1 MEGLVKLYEIVANR
15 QEFQLKKL
23 DSDGNEIN
31 VVFRM
36 NLAADENQ
44 IETLNDRI
52 ENRLPIQYK
61 EFLKQYNGARLYD
74 YEGLDGFQFLSCDE
88 VISANRFAKAT
99 FEEDWEDNLL
109 IFAKY
114 IGESNYLAFDTS
126 SREEKVIDCYFEEM
140 PSNWNTIA
148 SNFDE
153 FIQLLIESD
162 GSKFWLKV

>member
-1 MEGLVKLYEIVANR
+1 MQGLVKLNEIVANR

-23 DSDGNEIN
+23 DSEGNEIN

-36 NLAADENQ
+36 NLAADQNQ
-44 IETLNDRI
+44 IKTLNDSI

-61 EFLKQYNGARLYD
+61 AFLTQYNGARMYD

-88 VISANRFAKAT
+88 LISANSFAKAT
-99 FEEDWEDNLL
+99 FEEDWDNNLL

-126 SREEKVIDCYFEEM
+126 SKEERVIDCYFEEM
-140 PSNWNTIA
+140 PSDWSIIA

-153 FIQLLIESD
+153 FLQLLLESD
-162 GSKFWLKV
+162 GGKYWLKV